1 MILFPLIILST
12 VSFGFAEK
20 TLPDSDIT
28 LAEQLPSE
36 DPSSNH
42 EDEDKSSVNV
52 EEILRENRD
61 LNQTISDILE
71 RIADLEDVI
80 IRNEEK
86 ITDNQR
92 RLLMVEHDV
101 EDISTKGRWCG
112 FSNGGWH
119 TDNVV
124 ISYDKISF
132 SDTNMAISE
141 TPLDINTGNKS
152 HRELSIR

>member
-28 LAEQLPSE
+28 WAEQLPSE

-52 EEILRENRD
+52 EEILRDNRD

-71 RIADLEDVI
+71 MIADLEDVV

-86 ITDNQR
+86 ITENQR
-92 RLLMVEHDV
+92 QVLMVQLDV
-101 EDISTKGRWCG
+101 EDNINRI
-112 FSNGGWH
+112 
-119 TDNVV
+119 D
-124 ISYDKISF
+124 
-132 SDTNMAISE
+132 AICHIHQGE
-141 TPLDINTGNKS
+141 MV
-152 HRELSIR
+152 RVQ